1 MNIKAEK
8 QVTNKENFKYL
19 PDIYMIK
26 RFKTYMTVKK
36 RWNWK
41 TEIIKSKNVNETL
54 RIIKE

>member
-8 QVTNKENFKYL
+8 QVTNKENFKYF

>member
-1 MNIKAEK
+1 MNIKAKK
-8 QVTNKENFKYL
+8 QVTNKENFKYF

-41 TEIIKSKNVNETL
+41 TEIIKSKNVNKTL

>member
-8 QVTNKENFKYL
+8 QVTNKENFKYF

-36 RWNWK
+36 R
-41 TEIIKSKNVNETL
+41 
-54 RIIKE
+54 